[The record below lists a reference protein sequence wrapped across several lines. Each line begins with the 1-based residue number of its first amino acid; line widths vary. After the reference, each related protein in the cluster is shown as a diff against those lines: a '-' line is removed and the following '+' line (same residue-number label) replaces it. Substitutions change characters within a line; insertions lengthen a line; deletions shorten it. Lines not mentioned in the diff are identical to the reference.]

1 MKAVTEARRYLEN
14 ARALLRDK
22 AIKEEGYYQDIKYV
36 RMAGHTAYSGV
47 LVALDAALGVKKKG
61 RKSVEWYKE
70 ELAALDKK
78 ALGAFVSAYDI
89 LHLSMGY
96 DGIPSA
102 KVANNGLEEAD
113 TLINWVELRLA

>member
-36 RMAGHTAYSGV
+36 RMAGHTAYLGV
-47 LVALDAALGVKKKG
+47 LVALDAAMGVKKKG
-61 RKSVEWYKE
+61 RKSVEWYKA

-102 KVANNGLEEAD
+102 KIANYGLEEAD

>member
-78 ALGAFVSAYDI
+78 ALGTFVSAYDI

-96 DGIPSA
+96 DGTPSA
-102 KVANNGLEEAD
+102 KIANYGLEEAD

>member
-47 LVALDAALGVKKKG
+47 LVALDAALGVRRKG
-61 RKSVEWYKE
+61 RKSVEWYNE
-70 ELAALDKK
+70 ELAGLDRK
-78 ALGAFVSAYDI
+78 ALSAFVTAYDI

-96 DGIPSA
+96 DGLPSA
-102 KVANNGLEEAD
+102 KIAASGLEEAE
-113 TLINWVELRLA
+113 TLIDWVERRLA

>member
-78 ALGAFVSAYDI
+78 ALGTFVSAYDI

-96 DGIPSA
+96 DGVPSA
-102 KVANNGLEEAD
+102 KIANYGLEEAD

>member
-36 RMAGHTAYSGV
+36 RMAGRTAYSGV
-47 LVALDAALGVKKKG
+47 LVALDAALGVRRKG

-70 ELAALDKK
+70 ELAGLDRK
-78 ALGAFVSAYDI
+78 ALSAFVTAYDI

-96 DGIPSA
+96 DGLPSA
-102 KVANNGLEEAD
+102 RIAASGLEEAE
-113 TLINWVELRLA
+113 TLIDWVELRLA